1 MLCSTQY
8 ATSKPATVNGYQP
21 WDVIRRSRGAMV
33 DNAWGEYW
41 VSKIETLE
49 QSPAVS
55 WSLTP
60 CMYGTGMYVGTYAR
74 MYVHTCCNENWHLLC
89 KVAAQRIIPPVMSL
103 ICISANNQPDSPSV
117 AIHTLSGI

>member
-74 MYVHTCCNENWHLLC
+74 MYVQYIY
-89 KVAAQRIIPPVMSL
+89 AATRTGICSAKWQRSG
-103 ICISANNQPDSPSV
+103 
-117 AIHTLSGI
+117 LSRRSCL